1 MRKMLV
7 LLALCTAACGN
18 GKNVREGEPPSTGQP
33 DPVVSDTAKQDNTG
47 PNGPKTG
54 G

>member
-1 MRKMLV
+1 MMKKLMVMMV
-7 LLALCTAACGN
+7 LATAACGSSEE
-18 GKNVREGEPPSTGQP
+18 GKPPSAGQP

>member
-1 MRKMLV
+1 MKKLIV
-7 LLALCTAACGN
+7 LMVLCTAAACGSSEE
-18 GKNVREGEPPSTGQP
+18 GKPPSAGQP

-47 PNGPKTG
+47 PNGIKTG

>member
-1 MRKMLV
+1 MKKLMV
-7 LLALCTAACGN
+7 LMVLGAAACGSSD
-18 GKNVREGEPPSTGQP
+18 EGQPPSAGQP

-47 PNGPKTG
+47 PNGIKTG